1 MTLRA
6 EHVKYMFC
14 SFFVTNLK
22 RILTYLEK
30 CEAALAAFIPAAKA
44 ALVIKNYLDC
54 KEDYILVFS
63 MKVKQ
68 TLFSLIDEME
78 QYRWL
83 FTQIPQKNFSRMKK
97 WSFSEVI
104 KFILT
109 AESGSL
115 RDELLKYFDYKLNTP
130 SNSSFN
136 QRRAQILPEAFE
148 FLFQEFNQSYDM
160 TQLFN
165 GLHIVAC
172 DGSDLNISYTPEDAT
187 TYFSQGIDQKGY
199 NQLHLNAMY
208 DLCSRRY
215 IDAVIQ
221 PGRKKNEC
229 QAMTK
234 MIDRFKGDSNTLF
247 MADRGYESY
256 NVFAHVQEKG
266 MFYLIRA
273 RDANNNCII
282 AGLKQ
287 LPKTDEYDV
296 IIPLRI
302 TRSQTKEI
310 KQNPEIYKYIASS
323 TPLDYIDCENKY
335 YDITLRIVRFKL
347 TSNTYECV
355 ITNLPQDKYPPEV
368 LKELY
373 GTRWGIETSFRE
385 LKYAVGLA
393 AFHSKKTEYIIQE
406 IWSRLI
412 LYNFCEIITTS
423 IVVPKLSSRKHDYQ
437 LNYTRAIKIC
447 LYFLR
452 IKKEKAPPNVENLIR
467 QELLPVRVGRTD
479 PRKVKPQ
486 SAISFLYRVA

>member
-1 MTLRA
+1 
-6 EHVKYMFC
+6 MFC
-14 SFFVTNLK
+14 SFFVTNSK
-22 RILTYLEK
+22 SILTCLEK
-30 CEAALAAFIPAAKA
+30 CEAALAVFISTAKA

-54 KEDYILVFS
+54 KEDYILNFS
-63 MKVKQ
+63 IEVKQ
-68 TLFSLIDEME
+68 TLFSIIDEME

-83 FTQIPQKNFSRMKK
+83 FTKIPQKNFSRMKK

-115 RDELLKYFDYKLNTP
+115 RDELLKYFDYQLNTP

-148 FLFQEFNQSYDM
+148 FLFQEFNQSYHM
-160 TQLFN
+160 TQLFH
-165 GLHIVAC
+165 GLRIVAC
-172 DGSDLNISYTPEDAT
+172 DGSDFNISYNPEDET
-187 TYFSQGIDQKGY
+187 TYFPHGIDHKGY

-215 IDAVIQ
+215 TDAVIQ

-229 QAMTK
+229 QAMIK
-234 MIDRFKGDSNTLF
+234 MIDRFRGDSNTLF
-247 MADRGYESY
+247 MADRGFESY

-273 RDANNNCII
+273 RDSNNSCIVS
-282 AGLKQ
+282 GLKQ

-296 IIPLRI
+296 IVPLTI
-302 TRSQTKEI
+302 TRTQTKEI
-310 KQNPEIYKYIASS
+310 KQNPKKYKFIAQS
-323 TPLDYIDCENKY
+323 TPLDYIDPENKY

-347 TSNTYECV
+347 TDSTYECV
-355 ITNLPQDKYPPEV
+355 ITNLPQDKYPPGV

-373 GTRWGIETSFRE
+373 GKRWGIETSFRE

-393 AFHSKKTEYIIQE
+393 AFHSKKTEYVMQE

-423 IVVPKLSSRKHDYQ
+423 IVIRKISNRKHDYQ

-447 LYFLR
+447 FYFLR
-452 IKKEKAPPNVENLIR
+452 IKKEKAPPDVENLIR
-467 QELLPVRVGRTD
+467 QELLPVRVGRAD
-479 PRKVKPQ
+479 PRKVKPK
-486 SAISFLYRVA
+486 SAISFLYRIA